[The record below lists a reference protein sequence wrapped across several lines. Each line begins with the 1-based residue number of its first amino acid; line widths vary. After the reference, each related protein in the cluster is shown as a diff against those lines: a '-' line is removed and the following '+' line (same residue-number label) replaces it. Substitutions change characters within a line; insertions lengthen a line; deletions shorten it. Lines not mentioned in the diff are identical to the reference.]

1 MGFASACWKTYLSR
15 PEEDWTR
22 RYAMGE
28 LGNCL
33 LDANHHAD
41 ALAVREAELSME
53 RRLGA
58 STYNILVVQ
67 GNLAMTYSKLGRD
80 EEALQLKR
88 DVYYGFVKLYGEENE
103 KTLSV
108 ALNYALTNFSLKRF
122 EDVKALLRKL
132 LPVARRVLGESH
144 DLTLRMR
151 INYAMALYVDT
162 SATLDDIREAVT
174 TLEDTTRIGR
184 RVLGGAH
191 PLLEAFELALQEA
204 RRVLRTRET
213 GRRGT
218 IVY

>member
-1 MGFASACWKTYLSR
+1 MPNDHIGGV
-15 PEEDWTR
+15 E
-22 RYAMGE
+22 
-28 LGNCL
+28 
-33 LDANHHAD
+33 
-41 ALAVREAELSME
+41 
-53 RRLGA
+53 GA
-58 STYNILVVQ
+58 SLATTYQ
-67 GNLAMTYSKLGRD
+67 ALGRS
-80 EEALQLKR
+80 EEALQMDR
-88 DVYYGFVKLYGEENE
+88 DVYSGRVKLSGEEHE
-103 KTLSV
+103 DTIV
-108 ALNYALTNFSLKRF
+108 AALNYASSLVGLQRF
-122 EDVKALLRKL
+122 EDIKALLRKL